1 MTEIQTQTATVHVLK
16 IEGKEL
22 SLSKYRQ
29 LDTYEMYDGLQFFH
43 AFGRVN
49 TQAQNQGGWGGLDL
63 LGRNSHTGALTKLLL
78 TRADIMDMERHSV
91 HKQLLANYWEL
102 PLIILGGMK

>member
-29 LDTYEMYDGLQFFH
+29 LDTYHLHDGLQHFK

-49 TQAQNQGGWGGLDL
+49 TPAQNQGGWGGLDL
-63 LGRNSHTGALTKLLL
+63 LGRNNKTGALTKLLL
-78 TRADIMDMERHSV
+78 TRNDIMDMQFHSV
-91 HKQLLANYWEL
+91 HKQLLPEYEAL
-102 PLIILGGMK
+102 PLIILGGMR